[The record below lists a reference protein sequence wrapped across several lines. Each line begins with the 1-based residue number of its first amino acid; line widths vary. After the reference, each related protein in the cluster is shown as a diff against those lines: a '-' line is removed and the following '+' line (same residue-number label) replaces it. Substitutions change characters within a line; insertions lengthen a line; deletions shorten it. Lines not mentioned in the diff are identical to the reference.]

1 MERRVFIAILLSFAV
16 LYGYQALFVP
26 AQKPAIDV
34 VEKKDPA
41 PLPTPT
47 PEVTQPVT
55 PEQASI
61 AEPAAQITE
70 PSEREIVVETAT
82 TEVVLSNRGGRILH
96 WRLKDYRDSAGALV
110 DLVPS
115 GVPPDQPKPFDLF
128 VDDSELTRRLN
139 SVLFKVSGDATS
151 RADAVK
157 QAVSLSFEYQDA
169 AGLHVQKDFR
179 FDPQNYVVTF
189 SARVMSGDRAL
200 NPTIAWGPGL
210 SDAGAK
216 AGGGSFF
223 TGNYVQPPQAIY
235 HKDGEVERVAAGS
248 IPEQPA
254 FEGPFRFAGIDDH
267 YFLAAA
273 VDPGNARVEFKSL
286 TLPGPDETQR
296 QLLAASFRFPQP
308 PQGVR
313 FFVGPKQFDVLRAVD
328 PELVRAIWFGVF
340 GFLAVPLLTALKW
353 VHGFV
358 GNYGWAIIFL
368 TLIINL
374 VIFPLRH
381 KSLVSMRKMQGLQP
395 QLKAIQDRYA
405 GLKMTDPGRQ
415 KMQTEIMGLYK
426 EKGVNPASGC
436 VPMLLTLPVLFAFYS
451 LLSQA
456 IELRGASFGGWI
468 TDLSEHDPLY
478 ITPVLMG
485 LTMFWQQ
492 KVTPSTADPAQQRIM
507 MMMPLMFGF
516 MFLWAPSGLVLYWFV
531 GNLFAIG
538 QQYFTNWWIGPLAV
552 ATVRPPAERRLKN
565 AGAGR
570 TADAENKN

>member
-26 AQKPAIDV
+26 PQKPAIDV
-34 VEKKDPA
+34 VEKRERDRARADSRELSPSCRNRRR
-41 PLPTPT
+41 TP
-47 PEVTQPVT
+47 
-55 PEQASI
+55 
-61 AEPAAQITE
+61 EPAAQIAE
-70 PSEREIVVETAT
+70 SSEREIVVETT
-82 TEVVLSNRGGRILH
+82 TTQVVLSNRGGRILH

-115 GVPPDQPKPFDLF
+115 GVPPDQHKPFDLV
-128 VDDSELTRRLN
+128 VDDSDLTRRLN
-139 SVLFKVSGDATS
+139 SVLYRVSGDVGG
-151 RADAVK
+151 RADASK
-157 QAVSLSFEYQDA
+157 QSASLSFEYQDA
-169 AGLHVQKDFR
+169 AGLRVQKDFR
-179 FDPQNYVVTF
+179 FDPQNYVVVF
-189 SARVMSGDRAL
+189 STRVMSGDRAL

-235 HKDGEVERVAAGS
+235 HKDGDVERVAAAS
-248 IPEQPA
+248 VPEQPA
-254 FEGPFRFAGIDDH
+254 YDGPFRFAGIDDH

-273 VDPGNARVEFKSL
+273 VDPGNARIEFKPV
-286 TLPGPDETQR
+286 TLPGPDDTQR
-296 QLLAASFRFPQP
+296 QLLAALFRFPQP
-308 PQGVR
+308 PQDVR
-313 FFVGPKQFDVLRAVD
+313 FFVGPKQFDVLRSVD

-353 VHGFV
+353 VYGFV

-368 TLIINL
+368 TIIINL

-381 KSLVSMRKMQGLQP
+381 KSLVSMRKMQVLQP
-395 QLKAIQDRYA
+395 QLKAIQERYA

-468 TDLSEHDPLY
+468 TRSLGARSAVHHAGPDGTDDVLAAEGHAVDSRSRTAADHDDDAADVRVHV
-478 ITPVLMG
+478 PVGAQRSGAVLVRRQPVCDRPAV
-485 LTMFWQQ
+485 LHELVDW
-492 KVTPSTADPAQQRIM
+492 PSSGRDRATAGGA
-507 MMMPLMFGF
+507 
-516 MFLWAPSGLVLYWFV
+516 
-531 GNLFAIG
+531 
-538 QQYFTNWWIGPLAV
+538 AV
-552 ATVRPPAERRLKN
+552 EERRR
-565 AGAGR
+565 R
-570 TADAENKN
+570 THR

>member
-26 AQKPAIDV
+26 PQKPAIDV
-34 VEKKDPA
+34 VEKKDRAPA
-41 PLPTPT
+41 PT
-47 PEVTQPVT
+47 PELAQPVV
-55 PEQASI
+55 PEPPRAP
-61 AEPAAQITE
+61 EPTAQTTDS
-70 PSEREIVVETAT
+70 SEREIFVETGT
-82 TEVVLSNRGGRILH
+82 TQVVLSNRGGRVLH

-115 GVPPDQPKPFDLF
+115 GVPPDQHKPFDLV
-128 VDDSELTRRLN
+128 VDDPDLTRRLN
-139 SVLFKVSGDATS
+139 SVLYRVSGDVGG
-151 RADAVK
+151 RADASK
-157 QAVSLSFEYQDA
+157 QSATLSFEYQDA
-169 AGLHVQKDFR
+169 AGLRIQKDFR
-179 FDPQNYVVTF
+179 FDPKNYVVVF
-189 SARVMSGDRAL
+189 STRVMSGDRAL

-210 SDAGAK
+210 SDAGAR

-235 HKDGEVERVAAGS
+235 HKDGDVERVAAAS
-248 IPEQPA
+248 VPEQPA
-254 FEGPFRFAGIDDH
+254 YEGPFRFAGIDDH

-273 VDPGNARVEFKSL
+273 VDPGNARIEFTRV
-286 TLPGPDETQR
+286 TLPGPDDTQR
-296 QLLAASFRFPQP
+296 QLLAALFRFPQP
-308 PQGVR
+308 PQDVR
-313 FFVGPKQFDVLRAVD
+313 FFVGPKQFDVLRSVD

-353 VHGFV
+353 VYGFI
-358 GNYGWAIIFL
+358 GNYGWSIIFL
-368 TLIINL
+368 TILINL

-381 KSLVSMRKMQGLQP
+381 KSLVSMRKMQVLQP

-492 KVTPSTADPAQQRIM
+492 RVTPSTADPAQQRIM

-538 QQYFTNWWIGPLAV
+538 QQYFTNWWIGPPAV
-552 ATVRPPAERRLKN
+552 AAVRPPAERRLKS

>member
-26 AQKPAIDV
+26 PQKPAIDV
-34 VEKKDPA
+34 VEKDEKGAAPA
-41 PLPTPT
+41 PT
-47 PEVTQPVT
+47 PETQPVVQESPRT
-55 PEQASI
+55 P
-61 AEPAAQITE
+61 EPAAQIAE
-70 PSEREIVVETAT
+70 PSEREIVVETST
-82 TEVVLSNRGGRILH
+82 TQVVLSNRGGRILH

-115 GVPPDQPKPFDLF
+115 GVPPDQPKPFDLV
-128 VDDSELTRRLN
+128 VDDSDLTRRLN
-139 SVLFKVSGDATS
+139 SVLYRVSGDVGG
-151 RADAVK
+151 RADASR
-157 QAVSLSFEYQDA
+157 QSASLSFEYQDA
-169 AGLHVQKDFR
+169 AGFRVQKDFR
-179 FDPQNYVVTF
+179 FDPQNYVVVF
-189 SARVMSGDRAL
+189 STRVMSGDRAL

-235 HKDGEVERVAAGS
+235 HKDGDVERVAAAS
-248 IPEQPA
+248 VPEQPA
-254 FEGPFRFAGIDDH
+254 YDGPFRFAGIDDH

-273 VDPGNARVEFKSL
+273 VDPGNARIEFKPV
-286 TLPGPDETQR
+286 TLPGPDDTQR

-313 FFVGPKQFDVLRAVD
+313 FFVGPKQFDVLRSVD

-353 VHGFV
+353 VYGFI

-368 TLIINL
+368 TILINL

-381 KSLVSMRKMQGLQP
+381 KSLVSMRKMQVLQP

-436 VPMLLTLPVLFAFYS
+436 VPMLLTLPILFAFYS

-538 QQYFTNWWIGPLAV
+538 QQYFTNWWIGPPAV
-552 ATVRPPAERRLKN
+552 AAVRPPAERRLKS

>member
-26 AQKPAIDV
+26 PQKPAIDV
-34 VEKKDPA
+34 VEKKDRAPA
-41 PLPTPT
+41 PT
-47 PEVTQPVT
+47 PELAQPVV
-55 PEQASI
+55 PEPPRAP
-61 AEPAAQITE
+61 EPTAQTTDS
-70 PSEREIVVETAT
+70 SEREIVVETGT
-82 TEVVLSNRGGRILH
+82 TQVVLSNRGGRVLH

-115 GVPPDQPKPFDLF
+115 GVPPDQHKPFDLV
-128 VDDSELTRRLN
+128 VDDPDLTRRLN
-139 SVLFKVSGDATS
+139 SVLYRVSGDVGG
-151 RADAVK
+151 RADASK
-157 QAVSLSFEYQDA
+157 QSATLSFEYQDA
-169 AGLHVQKDFR
+169 AGLRIQKDFR
-179 FDPQNYVVTF
+179 FDPKNYVVVF
-189 SARVMSGDRAL
+189 STRVMSGDRAL

-210 SDAGAK
+210 SDAGAR

-235 HKDGEVERVAAGS
+235 HKDGDVERVAAAS
-248 IPEQPA
+248 VPEQPA
-254 FEGPFRFAGIDDH
+254 YEGPFRFAGIDDH

-273 VDPGNARVEFKSL
+273 VDPGNARIEFTRV
-286 TLPGPDETQR
+286 TLPGPDDTQR
-296 QLLAASFRFPQP
+296 QLLAALFRFPQS
-308 PQGVR
+308 PQDVR
-313 FFVGPKQFDVLRAVD
+313 FFVGPKQFDVLRSVD

-353 VHGFV
+353 VYGFI
-358 GNYGWAIIFL
+358 GNYGWSIIFL
-368 TLIINL
+368 TILINL

-381 KSLVSMRKMQGLQP
+381 KSLVSMRKMQVLQP

-492 KVTPSTADPAQQRIM
+492 RVTPSTADPAQQRIM

-538 QQYFTNWWIGPLAV
+538 QQYFTNWWIGPPAV
-552 ATVRPPAERRLKN
+552 ATVRPPAERRLKS